1 MVHTV
6 HNAIKGRTR
15 FKIEGL
21 YRSEDLKRVVE
32 EGLTKKGGI
41 TSVSASTLTGNVLV
55 RYNSGQ
61 TAPDIA
67 EILSEIVL
75 DHQKNGSQQPI
86 QTRAVSD
93 FTKSLP
99 NSSLREVKTRR
110 KRDVSRRSLR
120 KAVSCAEDQTVES
133 WHLLTFDE
141 VLARFNSTRETGL
154 STQAHKDILR
164 RFGPNVLPEAIPRS
178 GWSIFAEQFKSLPVL
193 LLAGAAVVSLLT
205 GGLADAAVIMGVVGI
220 NAVIGY
226 VTESGSEKTIHS
238 LKTLVRPNAL
248 VVRDQ
253 AIRQTGVEDIA
264 PGDLLVLRPGSY
276 IAADARL
283 LEAQHLSVDES
294 ALTGESMPVDKT
306 SDRLD
311 SPGLPLADRTNM
323 VYMGTLVTGGQGL
336 AVVVATGQFTEMG
349 QIQCLIGEARPPAT
363 PMEQQLERMGTKLA
377 LISGAICLGIF
388 AIGML
393 RGYGFLHMLKT
404 SISLAV
410 AAVPEGLPAVATT
423 TLALGIGRMRK
434 HHVLIRHLEALET
447 LGSVQTICLDKTGTL
462 TLNEMSVRE
471 IYSGMESLHV
481 REGRFSAQSGDKN
494 PYLFEELLK
503 IIHVAVLCN
512 ESEIFKS
519 EHEFTVTGS
528 STENALINMALST
541 GVNVA
546 DLRQA
551 FPLVK
556 VIHRSET
563 RNIMFT
569 IHETMDAPTRTLA
582 VKGSPPEVLGSC
594 KWHMKDGMKVEL
606 ADDDRETIVAA
617 NEEMAGRSLRVL
629 GMAYAVLENGLELE
643 ENGDV
648 QVDELV
654 WLGIVGMADP
664 VRPRVKDLIGAFHQ
678 AGIGTVM
685 ITGDQAATAYAIGKE
700 LDLAAGGELEILDSR
715 NLSDMPP
722 DVLRALS
729 ERMHVFARVSPAH
742 KLQIVKAL
750 QESGKVVAMTG
761 DGIND
766 GPALRAA
773 SIGVAM
779 GHSGTDVAREVADV
793 IIEDDNLETMIVAIS
808 QGRTIYNNIRK
819 TIHFLLST
827 NMSEIMVTFASISAG
842 LGAPLT
848 PMQLLWIN
856 LMSDIFPGL
865 ALALEPP
872 EPDVLTRPPRDPKEE
887 ILPRS
892 SLGKMF
898 VESAFISAGSLGAYG
913 YGIARYGRGPQ
924 AATLAFLSL
933 TAGQLLHALSCRSDT
948 KTIFDSQRMPP
959 NRYLTGALAG
969 SLGLQA
975 VAMVIP
981 GLRRLLNI
989 SPIGIMDGIV
999 VAGGAVL
1006 PLIANE
1012 GIKKI
1017 RRGGP

>member
-1 MVHTV
+1 LVHTV
-6 HNAIKGRTR
+6 HDAIKGRTR

-21 YRSEDLKRVVE
+21 YRSENLKRVVE

-67 EILSEIVL
+67 GILSEIVL
-75 DHQKNGSQQPI
+75 DHQKNGWQQQI

-93 FTKSLP
+93 FTKSLR
-99 NSSLREVKTRR
+99 NSSLREVKTHR

-120 KAVSCAEDQTVES
+120 KAVRCAEDQTVEP

-141 VLARFNSTRETGL
+141 VLARFNSTREMGL

-164 RFGPNVLPEAIPRS
+164 RFGPNVLPEAVPRS

-226 VTESGSEKTIHS
+226 VTESRSEKTIHS
-238 LKTLVRPNAL
+238 LKSLVRPNAL
-248 VVRDQ
+248 VVRDRT
-253 AIRQTGVEDIA
+253 IRQTGVEDIA

-311 SPGLPLADRTNM
+311 SSDLPLADRTNM

-377 LISGAICLGIF
+377 FISGAICLGIF

-393 RGYGFLHMLKT
+393 RGYGFLRMLKT

-471 IYSGMESLHV
+471 IYSGMESLRV
-481 REGRFSAQSGDKN
+481 REGRFSTESGDKN

-503 IIHVAVLCN
+503 LLHVSVLCN
-512 ESEIFKS
+512 ESEIFKA
-519 EHEFTVTGS
+519 EQGFTVTGS

-546 DLRQA
+546 DLRQT

-569 IHETMDAPTRTLA
+569 IHEIRGMPTKTLA

-606 ADDDRETIVAA
+606 TEDDRETIIAA

-629 GMAYAVLENGLELE
+629 GMAYAVLEDGLEFE
-643 ENGDV
+643 ENGDAR
-648 QVDELV
+648 VDELV

-664 VRPRVKDLIGAFHQ
+664 VRSGVKDLIGAFHQ

-729 ERMHVFARVSPAH
+729 ERMHIFARVSPAH

-856 LMSDIFPGL
+856 LISDIFPGL

-872 EPDVLTRPPRDPKEE
+872 EPDVLTKPPRDPKEE
-887 ILPRS
+887 ILPHS

-898 VESAFISAGSLGAYG
+898 VESAVISAGSLGAYG

-975 VAMVIP
+975 IAMVIP

-1017 RRGGP
+1017 RRGGL

>member
-1 MVHTV
+1 LVHTV
-6 HNAIKGRTR
+6 HDAIKGRTR
-15 FKIEGL
+15 FKVKGL
-21 YRSEDLKRVVE
+21 YRSENLKRVVE

-67 EILSEIVL
+67 GILSEIIL
-75 DHQKNGSQQPI
+75 DHRKNGWQQQI

-93 FTKSLP
+93 FTKSLR
-99 NSSLREVKTRR
+99 NSSLWEVKTCR

-120 KAVSCAEDQTVES
+120 KAVRRAEDQTVES

-154 STQAHKDILR
+154 STQAHKDILK
-164 RFGPNVLPEAIPRS
+164 RFGPNVLPEAVPRS
-178 GWSIFAEQFKSLPVL
+178 GWSILAEQFKSLPVL
-193 LLAGAAVVSLLT
+193 LLAGAAAVSLLT

-226 VTESGSEKTIHS
+226 ATESGSEKTIHS

-248 VVRDQ
+248 VVRDR

-306 SDRLD
+306 SDCLD

-349 QIQCLIGEARPPAT
+349 QIQRLVGEARPPAT

-377 LISGAICLGIF
+377 LISGAICLGVF

-393 RGYGFLHMLKT
+393 RGYGFLRMLKT

-434 HHVLIRHLEALET
+434 HHVLIRRLEALET

-471 IYSGMESLHV
+471 IYSGMESLRV
-481 REGRFSAQSGDKN
+481 REGRFSTQSGDKN

-503 IIHVAVLCN
+503 LLHVAVLCN

-519 EHEFTVTGS
+519 EQGFTVTGS
-528 STENALINMALST
+528 PTENALINMALST

-569 IHETMDAPTRTLA
+569 IHETRDAPSKALA

-606 ADDDRETIVAA
+606 AEDDRETIVAA

-629 GMAYAVLENGLELE
+629 GMAYAVLEDGLELE

-664 VRPRVKDLIGAFHQ
+664 VRSGVKDLIGAFHQ

-779 GHSGTDVAREVADV
+779 GHAGTDVAREVADV
-793 IIEDDNLETMIVAIS
+793 IIEDDNLETMMVAIS

-827 NMSEIMVTFASISAG
+827 NMSEIMVTFTSISAG

-887 ILPRS
+887 ILQRS

-898 VESAFISAGSLGAYG
+898 VESAVISAGSLGAYG

-933 TAGQLLHALSCRSDT
+933 TVGQLLHALSCRSDT

-975 VAMVIP
+975 IAMLIP

-989 SPIGIMDGIV
+989 SPIGITDGIV